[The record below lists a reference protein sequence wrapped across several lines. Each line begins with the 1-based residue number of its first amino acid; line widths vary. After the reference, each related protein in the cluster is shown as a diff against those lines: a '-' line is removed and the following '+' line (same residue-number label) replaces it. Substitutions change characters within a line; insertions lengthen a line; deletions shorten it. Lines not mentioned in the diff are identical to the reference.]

1 MPLLANINVGS
12 APNDGTGDSI
22 RDSFITVNENFQFV
36 ESFFPNT
43 DVISLTANITS
54 TGNSAFN
61 NLTIT
66 GTTTSAGNISANYL
80 FGNGSQLS
88 AVVAG
93 TAIFVTGNAQ
103 GNITSVG
110 NLTGLL
116 VSGGIT
122 AATVFA
128 GTIGNTGAAL
138 VGNIS
143 TAAQP
148 NITSVGT
155 LTSLTLSG
163 NITGVNIFAGTIGN
177 TGAAL
182 VGNISTAAQP
192 NITSVGTLSSLVTG
206 NISGSSP
213 MLISNVLVIAQSV
226 TNEIG
231 DNPTTSNIRF
241 ATNRSQFNAFNVNAN
256 VTFLYP
262 APITFGIV
270 KTVHV
275 KNISGAT
282 QYIILPNSN
291 NNKGGN
297 IIPVS
302 NGTVTTFTFV
312 PYDTTEANVMATIT
326 ND

>member
-80 FGNGSQLS
+80 IGNGSQIS
-88 AVVAG
+88 AVAAD
-93 TAIFVTGNAQ
+93 TAIYVTGNAQ

-110 NLTGLL
+110 TLTGLL

-122 AATVFA
+122 ADTVVA
-128 GTIGNTGAAL
+128 GTIGNTGASL
-138 VGNIS
+138 VGTLS

-155 LTSLTLSG
+155 LTSL
-163 NITGVNIFAGTIGN
+163 ITG
-177 TGAAL
+177 
-182 VGNISTAAQP
+182 S
-192 NITSVGTLSSLVTG
+192 
-206 NISGSSP
+206 ISGSTP
-213 MLISNVLVIAQSV
+213 MAISNVLVISQSV
-226 TNEIG
+226 INEIG
-231 DNPTTSNIRF
+231 ANTTSSNIRF
-241 ATNRSQFNAFNVNAN
+241 TTNRAQFNAFDVNAN
-256 VTFLYP
+256 VTFSYLT
-262 APITFGIV
+262 PITAGIL
-270 KTVHV
+270 KTTQV

-282 QYIILPNSN
+282 QYAILPNSN

-302 NGTVTTFTFV
+302 NGTVATFTFV
-312 PYDTTEANVMATIT
+312 SYDTTEANVMATIT

>member
-22 RDSFITVNENFQFV
+22 RDSFIIVNENFQFV

-66 GTTTSAGNISANYL
+66 GTTTSTGNISANYL

-93 TAIFVTGNAQ
+93 TATFVTGNAQ

-110 NLTGLL
+110 SLTGLL
-116 VSGGIT
+116 VNGGIT
-122 AATVFA
+122 ATTV
-128 GTIGNTGAAL
+128 
-138 VGNIS
+138 
-143 TAAQP
+143 
-148 NITSVGT
+148 
-155 LTSLTLSG
+155 
-163 NITGVNIFAGTIGN
+163 FAGTIGN

-192 NITSVGTLSSLVTG
+192 NITSVGTLSSLTVAGSGVFG
-206 NISGSSP
+206 NLTGSS
-213 MLISNVLVIAQSV
+213 LDSSVLSNILVISQAV
-226 TNEIG
+226 TNEFTINST
-231 DNPTTSNIRF
+231 NPRNIRF
-241 ATNRSQFNAFNVNAN
+241 ATNRSNFNSFDINSN
-256 VTFLYP
+256 VTFLY
-262 APITFGIV
+262 ASPITAGIV
-270 KTVHV
+270 KTVHI

-297 IIPVS
+297 TIPVS
-302 NGTVTTFTFV
+302 NNTVATFTFV
-312 PYDTTEANVMATIT
+312 PYDTTEANVAATIT
-326 ND
+326 NT

>member
-22 RDSFITVNENFQFV
+22 RDSFIIVNENFQFV

-43 DVISLTANITS
+43 DVIALTANITS

-80 FGNGSQLS
+80 FGNGSQLT

-93 TAIFVTGNAQ
+93 TATYVTGNAQ
-103 GNITSVG
+103 ANITSVG
-110 NLTGLL
+110 TLTGLL

-122 AATVFA
+122 ADTVSA

-138 VGNIS
+138 VGTLS
-143 TAAQP
+143 TAAQ
-148 NITSVGT
+148 T
-155 LTSLTLSG
+155 
-163 NITGVNIFAGTIGN
+163 
-177 TGAAL
+177 
-182 VGNISTAAQP
+182 
-192 NITSVGTLSSLVTG
+192 NITSVGTLSSLAVAGEGVFGNLTG
-206 NISGSSP
+206 ASINNSI
-213 MLISNVLVIAQSV
+213 LSNVFVIAQAV
-226 TNEIG
+226 TNEFTTNSS
-231 DNPTTSNIRF
+231 NPRNIRF
-241 ATNRSQFNAFNVNAN
+241 ATNRSNFNSFDINAN
-256 VTFLYP
+256 VTFLY
-262 APITFGIV
+262 ASPITSGIV

-282 QYIILPNSN
+282 RYVILPNSN

-297 IIPVS
+297 TIPVS
-302 NGTVTTFTFV
+302 NGTVATFTFV
-312 PYDTTEANVMATIT
+312 PYDTTEANVATTIINT
-326 ND
+326 